1 MTSEQSAFT
10 PRRIRYKKGENILK
24 QGDYGISIYRVLRG
38 SVEIYREAGE
48 GETRLA
54 VLTPGEVIGEMTF
67 LSNTAQVHSA
77 SARALDNSEL
87 EVWHP
92 QMLKKEYEQ
101 MPPII
106 KYMANQ
112 VVKRLIRM
120 NKLIARLGPKSPE
133 ASRGTAGGGT
143 QETRRAYY
151 RKEVHIGC
159 TYRPLGALPG
169 TSLSGHINDI
179 SMTGLG
185 LVVRARNLRAVSH
198 EKGQEF
204 LVLTRLPNGK
214 EIELQAKV
222 VHAKRADRSD
232 RVLLGMAFTE
242 LKEWSRKALG
252 FFLMP

>member
-1 MTSEQSAFT
+1 MTTEQSPYT
-10 PRRIRYKKGENILK
+10 PKRIRYKKGENILK
-24 QGDYGISIYRVLRG
+24 QGDYGISIYKVLRG

-48 GETRLA
+48 AETRLA
-54 VLTPGEVIGEMTF
+54 VLRPGEVIGEMTF

-87 EVWHP
+87 EIWDP

-120 NKLIARLGPKSPE
+120 NKLIARLGPKSPG
-133 ASRGTAGGGT
+133 APRGTAEGEK
-143 QETRRAYY
+143 QEVRRAYY

-159 TYRPLGALPG
+159 TYKPLGALPG
-169 TSLSGHINDI
+169 TSLSGHISDI
-179 SMTGLG
+179 SMTGMG
-185 LVVRARNLRAVSH
+185 LVVRARNLRTVSH
-198 EKGQEF
+198 DKGQGF
-204 LVLTRLPNGK
+204 LVLTTLPNGK
-214 EIELQAKV
+214 EVELKAKV
-222 VHAKRADRSD
+222 VHAKRADSSD
-232 RVLLGMAFTE
+232 KVLLGMAFTE